1 MLTMVSDEPDNLV
14 IRHLQQ
20 LRADMKIGF
29 DQARADTNA
38 GFDRARA
45 DTSDLRHDV
54 SEGFTGVTAALTAIS
69 RRLDDVDTGIR
80 LADRLTAIEKRL
92 GDLEGRR
99 GS

>member
-1 MLTMVSDEPDNLV
+1 MSDEADNLV
-14 IRHLQQ
+14 IRHLQE

-29 DQARADTNA
+29 DQ
-38 GFDRARA
+38 ARA

-54 SEGFTGVTAALTAIS
+54 SEGFTGVTAALTAIA

>member
-1 MLTMVSDEPDNLV
+1 VSDEADNLV
-14 IRHLQQ
+14 IRHLQE

-29 DQARADTNA
+29 DQ
-38 GFDRARA
+38 ARA

-54 SEGFTGVTAALTAIS
+54 SEGFTGVTAALTAIA